1 MQIEF
6 LIQNANLFGKIRGHN
21 VFSLSLSLSCANAVL
36 QGLWGEPHQMPDMQR
51 GDSFTAEAILGMK

>member
-1 MQIEF
+1 MF
-6 LIQNANLFGKIRGHN
+6 FSL
-21 VFSLSLSLSCANAVL
+21 SLSLSLSCANAVL